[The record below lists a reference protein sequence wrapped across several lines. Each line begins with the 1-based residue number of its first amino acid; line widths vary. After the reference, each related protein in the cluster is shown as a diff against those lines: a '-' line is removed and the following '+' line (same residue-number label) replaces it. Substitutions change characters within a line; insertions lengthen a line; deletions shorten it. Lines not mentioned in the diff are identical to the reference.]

1 MTIQAQALTEGEILE
16 SFLCLFGW
24 NSLPETESLE
34 KAESADSEA
43 MKMIKIGICSC

>member
-24 NSLPETESLE
+24 NSLPESLE